1 MSAPGKRYDS
11 DTKVTDLLI
20 QCAQAVVNGSDYS
33 PYLEEVLDRYASIA
47 KELDLSSDIITNIK
61 NDLLDLINKY
71 SNKDAFMEAMKASG
85 EDNNA
90 KLVAHFFKTRGL
102 DAIYISP
109 KEAGLIVSDDPGN
122 AQVLSESYD
131 RLYSLREEKR
141 IIVFP
146 GFFGYSEA
154 GDVVTFSRSGSD
166 ITGAILANGVKA
178 ELYENFTDVDAVYSV
193 NPSIVTQPKEIKEL
207 TYREMR
213 ELSYA
218 GFSVFHAEALIP
230 AYRAGIPVQVR
241 NTNNPSASGTRIVS
255 SRNNINGPVIG
266 IANDKGFC
274 SIYISKYLMNREVGF
289 ARKVLSILEDY
300 HISYEHMPSGIDD
313 LTIVLRQDQL
323 TRKSEQEILTR
334 ISEELQVEEIKVE
347 HDLALIM
354 LVGKG
359 CDVISV
365 QMPVHPQ
372 HSRKRE

>member
-1 MSAPGKRYDS
+1 M
-11 DTKVTDLLI
+11 
-20 QCAQAVVNGSDYS
+20 
-33 PYLEEVLDRYASIA
+33 
-47 KELDLSSDIITNIK
+47 
-61 NDLLDLINKY
+61 
-71 SNKDAFMEAMKASG
+71 
-85 EDNNA
+85 
-90 KLVAHFFKTRGL
+90 
-102 DAIYISP
+102 
-109 KEAGLIVSDDPGN
+109 
-122 AQVLSESYD
+122 
-131 RLYSLREEKR
+131 
-141 IIVFP
+141 
-146 GFFGYSEA
+146 
-154 GDVVTFSRSGSD
+154 TFSRSGSD

-241 NTNNPSASGTRIVS
+241 NTNNPSAQGTRIVA
-255 SRNNINGPVIG
+255 SRNNTNGPVIG

-323 TRKSEQEILTR
+323 TGKSEQEILAR

-365 QMPVHPQ
+365 QMPVHPK
-372 HSRKRE
+372 HLRKRK